1 MESSDDQKMTV
12 NGDEDMYNSSTTNQH
27 EQSNYKQEQSAY
39 ADSDQS
45 LYGVLSSLLMAIFF
59 PDPHSDSSFFQ
70 RTKDSCRENLP
81 HLREASKAT
90 GVNVLRWARQGSS
103 LRLLLV
109 ISIGTITLLTLTGVL
124 VFLLFL
130 AAATVNAII
139 ISLFM
144 SLAAA
149 GGFLAIF
156 FACVAGI
163 YIGALSIAVFV
174 ISSATISAIITVLI
188 VTGWLGFFW
197 IVWSVVKKSAG
208 LAKHSVSITGSA
220 LTAYTSGWHAHQ
232 RHHHHD

>member
-109 ISIGTITLLTLTGVL
+109 ISVSSFLNLCLTHAFGFLNLEISFLLTLMC
-124 VFLLFL
+124 FEF
-130 AAATVNAII
+130 I
-139 ISLFM
+139 
-144 SLAAA
+144 
-149 GGFLAIF
+149 
-156 FACVAGI
+156 
-163 YIGALSIAVFV
+163 
-174 ISSATISAIITVLI
+174 
-188 VTGWLGFFW
+188 
-197 IVWSVVKKSAG
+197 
-208 LAKHSVSITGSA
+208 
-220 LTAYTSGWHAHQ
+220 
-232 RHHHHD
+232 